1 MEEIKKI
8 LRKANLLFECESQW
22 KQAKT
27 IPFSAVQRKQI
38 YGEIIEDE
46 IDRITSSGRYHFH
59 YKSADEE
66 LADLKKA
73 LELLDKNAEDLSK
86 RSKE

>member
-1 MEEIKKI
+1 MEEINKI
-8 LRKANLLFECESQW
+8 LEKANLLFECESRW
-22 KQAKT
+22 KQEKT
-27 IPFSAVQRKQI
+27 IPFSAVQRKKV
-38 YGEIIEDE
+38 YGEIIGDE

-73 LELLDKNAEDLSK
+73 LDLLDKNAEELSK
-86 RSKE
+86 REKE

>member
-1 MEEIKKI
+1 MEEINKI
-8 LRKANLLFECESQW
+8 LEKVNLLFECESRW
-22 KQAKT
+22 KQVKT
-27 IPFSAVQRKQI
+27 IPFSAVQRKKV
-38 YGEIIEDE
+38 YGEIIGNE

-73 LELLDKNAEDLSK
+73 LELLDKNAKYLHDSDID
-86 RSKE
+86 